1 MNPLFIIIPA
11 AVVLIGVISF
21 VLYRRLTHAGK
32 SKKSDISAIQ
42 RREYFR
48 IDVHEQEPFTVILEI
63 DGSKLTGCK
72 LINISI
78 GGVAVLAVRH
88 PIVLDVGSHIKKFT
102 IIFPDGEEVMSS
114 ATIRYVFREID
125 TNWDKYGIQFVGLSD
140 IQSSIIARYVIQT
153 EAKKIKEQRTMPAKE
168 EKAGL

>member
-11 AVVLIGVISF
+11 AVILIGVISF
-21 VLYRRLTHAGK
+21 VFYRKRIRADK
-32 SKKSDISAIQ
+32 SKKSEASDVQ

-78 GGVAVLAVRH
+78 GGAAVLAVRH
-88 PIVLDVGSHIKKFT
+88 PIVLDVGSRIKKFK
-102 IIFPDGEEVMSS
+102 IIFPGGEEVMSS
-114 ATIRYVFREID
+114 ATIRYVFREVD

-153 EAKKIKEQRTMPAKE
+153 EVKKIKEQRTMAAKE
-168 EKAGL
+168 GKAGL